1 MKTYIRTTA
10 FKVLAVLLSAL
21 ILGFA
26 FGAVSNSGSS
36 PITSA
41 ASVVF
46 SPLQKLSA
54 RLAETMKDFNAG
66 FVSADYYR
74 KQIDELKLEIE
85 KYKEQLV
92 EYEKQKRKLQSYEA
106 MLGVKEEHK
115 DFKLSAA
122 EIISRDPSDS
132 FFSFVIDKGSLHGIE
147 VDMPVIYGKQLIGV
161 IKEVTPSTA
170 LVKTIL
176 SPEINVGAY
185 EIRTFEDGYTRG
197 LVRDGKSGLMEMSGL
212 TGFSA
217 ISKGGLVCTSGVGG
231 LYPRDLIIGSVTE
244 IYTDNI
250 TTAGA
255 AVLEPGLDFTELTDV
270 FVITDFSGRQTGK

>member
-54 RLAETMKDFNAG
+54 RLAEAMKDFNAG

-132 FFSFVIDKGSLHGIE
+132 FFSFVID
-147 VDMPVIYGKQLIGV
+147 
-161 IKEVTPSTA
+161 
-170 LVKTIL
+170 
-176 SPEINVGAY
+176 
-185 EIRTFEDGYTRG
+185 
-197 LVRDGKSGLMEMSGL
+197 
-212 TGFSA
+212 
-217 ISKGGLVCTSGVGG
+217 
-231 LYPRDLIIGSVTE
+231 
-244 IYTDNI
+244 
-250 TTAGA
+250 
-255 AVLEPGLDFTELTDV
+255 
-270 FVITDFSGRQTGK
+270 

>member
-1 MKTYIRTTA
+1 MA
-10 FKVLAVLLSAL
+10 AL
-21 ILGFA
+21 VLGFA
-26 FGAVSNSGSS
+26 FGAISGSGTS
-36 PITSA
+36 PVTSV

-54 RLAETMKDFNAG
+54 RLAEAMSDFKAG

-74 KQIDELKLEIE
+74 KQIDELKLQIE
-85 KYKEQLV
+85 DYKEQLV
-92 EYEKQKRKLQSYEA
+92 DYEKQKRKLSSYEE
-106 MLGVKEEHK
+106 MLGVKDEHK

-132 FFSFVIDKGSLHGIE
+132 FFSFVIDKGSLNGIE
-147 VDMPVIYGKQLIGV
+147 TEMPVIFGKQLIGV
-161 IKEVTPSTA
+161 VKEVTPTTA

-176 SPEINVGAY
+176 SPEVNVGAY
-185 EIRTFEDGYTRG
+185 EIRTFEDGYTKG
-197 LVRDGKSGLMEMSGL
+197 LVRDGKSGQMEMSGL
-212 TGFSA
+212 TSFSA

-231 LYPRDLIIGSVTE
+231 LYPRDLIIGSVKE

-255 AVLEPGLDFTELTDV
+255 AVLEPEMDFSSLTDV
-270 FVITDFSGRQTGK
+270 FVITDFSGRQK